1 MYDVKNF
8 TSDKFYVI
16 SLLHLWNVVH
26 WYIACSAW
34 DELLKQ
40 LYHYYIMNKL
50 NYGLFLI
57 SSHNTIRDKHEIV
70 IQKKTFNKSINK
82 TRNINQQ
89 THNKTVL

>member
-1 MYDVKNF
+1 MDYLNNC
-8 TSDKFYVI
+8 I
-16 SLLHLWNVVH
+16 
-26 WYIACSAW
+26 II
-34 DELLKQ
+34 
-40 LYHYYIMNKL
+40 YIMKKL

>member
-1 MYDVKNF
+1 M
-8 TSDKFYVI
+8 
-16 SLLHLWNVVH
+16 
-26 WYIACSAW
+26 
-34 DELLKQ
+34 
-40 LYHYYIMNKL
+40 

-89 THNKTVL
+89 THNKTVLEEACLNYYIILFGLYVGDSVYI